1 MTMFANRRLF
11 TIAALAATTALAA
24 CGGGNDAGNTSGT
37 SGPRTQYE
45 RAGDHALGS
54 ADAPLTV
61 IEYAS
66 VACPHCRDFHEEIF
80 PMIEEEF
87 IEDGQVRF
95 VFREML
101 TGSAPIA
108 MAGFMMTRCVPD
120 DEYFGMIDLLF
131 QQQIAIFQSARQPGG
146 ARAELL
152 SVARSAGLSEEEF
165 TTCLND
171 EANRQSVR
179 DAHDQAI
186 EDGINSTPLFVIN
199 GELLEARRS
208 NGQNVYFWGDE
219 LILIDGEPVPG
230 RVDEDTFRTLLNYML
245 AEAGG
250 SAPAEASAP
259 AEDAEGEGETGE

>member
-24 CGGGNDAGNTSGT
+24 CGGGNDTAGS
-37 SGPRTQYE
+37 SGPRTEFE
-45 RAGDHALGS
+45 RAGDRAIGS

-61 IEYAS
+61 VEYSS
-66 VACPHCRDFHEEIF
+66 VACPHCRDFHEEVF
-80 PMIEEEF
+80 PMIREEF
-87 IEDGQVRF
+87 IEDGEVRF
-95 VFREML
+95 VMREML

-108 MAGFMMTRCVPD
+108 MAGFMLTRCVPD

-131 QQQIAIFQSARQPGG
+131 QQQVAIFQSARQPGG

-152 SVARSAGLSEEEF
+152 SVARTAGMSEAEF
-165 TTCLND
+165 DACLNN
-171 EANRQSVR
+171 EEHRQSVR

-199 GELLEARRS
+199 GEMLEARRS

-219 LILIDGEPVPG
+219 MVLIDGEPVPG
-230 RVDEDTFRTLLNYML
+230 RVDEATFRSLLNYML
-245 AEAGG
+245 AEVGG
-250 SAPAEASAP
+250 SAPAENT
-259 AEDAEGEGETGE
+259 ETEAEGEGEGETVE